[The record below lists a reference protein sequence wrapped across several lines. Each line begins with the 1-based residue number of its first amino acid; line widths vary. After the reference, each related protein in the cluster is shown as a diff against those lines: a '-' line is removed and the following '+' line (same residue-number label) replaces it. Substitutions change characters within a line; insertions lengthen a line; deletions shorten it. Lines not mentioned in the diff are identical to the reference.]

1 VHTDFSVLRSFSF
14 LFTTDMAPLQ
24 TDKDAHES
32 RLLGFQFFFFQTN
45 MLVRGKREIVRRPRT
60 SHSHARPSH
69 CTATEHGFI
78 LTRLDTE
85 LDTSVK

>member
-1 VHTDFSVLRSFSF
+1 MSRRRAAGRRGIGWPTPRRGAAF
-14 LFTTDMAPLQ
+14 LFCWAGALL
-24 TDKDAHES
+24 
-32 RLLGFQFFFFQTN
+32 RL
-45 MLVRGKREIVRRPRT
+45 KRFAVPCGNHQEWRPRT